1 MEHILCIIT
10 VVTSAAAAHVVIH
23 CHSMAQCSVNTAT
36 AFKLTAIMN
45 FYPLTIVRTSNRIET
60 LQRLLVLL
68 GSFPGNFSTYTH
80 IHDLLASHWQ
90 NPKMKR
96 VLRFVFNTFFEGE
109 RERELP
115 KYGWTVYGEMYP
127 QNNTFSIAEW
137 FLWVIQ
143 RTRNKLNFEI
153 FAMTV
158 CCLHACSKHLKRF
171 VNIRLYVCT
180 YTQSVGFRCDL
191 INDISMKW
199 CVTWHFDFIYI
210 IHSSVINLHWQLL
223 KQ

>member
-10 VVTSAAAAHVVIH
+10 VVTSVAAAPVVIH

-60 LQRLLVLL
+60 LQRLLFLL
-68 GSFPGNFSTYTH
+68 GSIPGNFSTYTH

-109 RERELP
+109 RERESS
-115 KYGWTVYGEMYP
+115 E
-127 QNNTFSIAEW
+127 
-137 FLWVIQ
+137 
-143 RTRNKLNFEI
+143 
-153 FAMTV
+153 
-158 CCLHACSKHLKRF
+158 
-171 VNIRLYVCT
+171 
-180 YTQSVGFRCDL
+180 
-191 INDISMKW
+191 SMVEQFMVKF
-199 CVTWHFDFIYI
+199 THKT
-210 IHSSVINLHWQLL
+210 IHSRLLNDFYGSSREHGINWISKFLPWQFVVCMHAASTWSDSLTYAYMFVHIHSRL
-223 KQ
+223 GFVAI